1 MLRFMNMK
9 LKCLFFLMA
18 VVTFFSVT
26 AQRKIF
32 TDTYATPTDITM
44 YGKLKYSYVVD
55 ENGENVKDGPLSV
68 SAAIKNQKTVVQ
80 YRMITLNANY
90 TLNASYNKGKLNGPM
105 KMLSKFVATGSG
117 ISETD
122 TYSFSGSF
130 SNSYPNG
137 LFNVLYKSKMKK
149 LKASYEKGHLSG
161 AYTVETLMNNFGY
174 KVSGVLNH
182 NGELNGEWN
191 YYTTSSGKNYIYLFQ
206 NGVML
211 RKSSENEGYNTELSE
226 KARLYATNKI
236 SKDSLLKLNIVVLKD
251 SFNLGKLANSVL
263 LDDIIDF
270 QKFGGYDF
278 STSNVKYYEYL
289 EKIPM
294 LNNKGFN
301 WLVNMIINEIKT
313 GKINIGYSIMVKKD
327 YDRWNRYLFYDES
340 LGLEYIAGSS
350 AGPDCEWYG
359 YIDNV
364 DQYELKGYL
373 SKEQSI
379 QLKDTIL
386 KTQKKYA
393 LDCFGYFQRKRNFD
407 SFAYNIAKDME
418 IIQSGNTGNLTTG
431 QLQNML
437 SAIKNYAFSDL
448 VKTEFP
454 GYLQD
459 NDFLCYVNDSIYSQ
473 FNAYKAQLTNLYN
486 AALSRDLQE
495 AQRQKELEYERMVA
509 KYKEKIRPTL
519 NFLLDKKAFSI
530 AYDENVQNYITYD
543 GDKSDYWQLDI
554 NNRLKPFCKI
564 VRYEI
569 ASVTPIED
577 TNDFEVVCVLV
588 KKKGKKTV
596 LHKLPL
602 RFSAYGKLYSS
613 SIEINSAE
621 IF

>member
-1 MLRFMNMK
+1 MK
-9 LKCLFFLMA
+9 LKCLLLLMA
-18 VVTFFSVT
+18 AVSFFDVA
-26 AQRKIF
+26 AQRKAY
-32 TDTYATPTDITM
+32 TETYATPTDITL

-55 ENGENVKDGPLSV
+55 ENGKNVKDGPLSV
-68 SAAIKNQKTVVQ
+68 SATIKNQKTVVQ
-80 YRMITLNANY
+80 YRLITLNANY
-90 TLNASYNKGKLNGPM
+90 SLNASYNKGNLNGPM
-105 KMLSKFVATGSG
+105 RMSSNFVATGSG

-122 TYSFSGSF
+122 SYSFSGNF

-137 LFNVLYKSKMKK
+137 LFNVSYKSKMKK
-149 LKASYEKGHLSG
+149 LKASYKKGHLSG
-161 AYTVETLMNNFGY
+161 IYAVETLMNNFAY
-174 KVSGVLNH
+174 KVSGVLDQ

-211 RKSSENEGYNTELSE
+211 RKSSENEGYNPELSE

-263 LDDIIDF
+263 LDDVIDF

-294 LNNKGFN
+294 LNDKGFN

-313 GKINIGYSIMVKKD
+313 GNINTGYSIMVKKND
-327 YDRWNRYLFYDES
+327 DRWNHYIFYDKS

-350 AGPDCEWYG
+350 GGPNCEWYG

-364 DQYELKGYL
+364 DKYELRGYL

-379 QLKDTIL
+379 QLKDTIF

-407 SFAYNIAKDME
+407 PYAYNIAKDMKT
-418 IIQSGNTGNLTTG
+418 IQSGNVGNLTTG

-437 SAIKNYAFSDL
+437 SAIKNYEFSDL
-448 VKTEFP
+448 VKTELP

-459 NDFLCYVNDSIYSQ
+459 YDFLCYVNDSIYLQ
-473 FNAYKAQLTNLYN
+473 FNAYKTQLTNLYN

-509 KYKEKIRPTL
+509 NYKEKIRPTL

-554 NNRLKPFCKI
+554 SNRLKPFCKI

-577 TNDFEVVCVLV
+577 TDDYEVVCVLV
-588 KKKGKKTV
+588 KKKGKKIV
-596 LHKLPL
+596 LQKLPL

-613 SIEINSAE
+613 SIDINSAE